1 MYNLFY
7 SKSCWLLKE
16 CSFVVVVVVD
26 DIIVA
31 ERKIKIFD
39 IMWSCLLR
47 MPSKGCLNFWVAF
60 VFRCI
65 FFLFRFE
72 LVHPKFYT
80 WCLKFLDIGHF
91 GILLYW
97 WFTWYQF
104 YSTWYVKRFRR
115 RLMWCI
121 ITKTGT
127 SLYFSIFYFI
137 FILFFHLFLT
147 SLCLMKML

>member
-1 MYNLFY
+1 
-7 SKSCWLLKE
+7 
-16 CSFVVVVVVD
+16 
-26 DIIVA
+26 
-31 ERKIKIFD
+31 
-39 IMWSCLLR
+39 MWSCLLR

-127 SLYFSIFYFI
+127 SLYFSILYFI
-137 FILFFHLFLT
+137 FILFFHLFFESFFKRKYSIKISWYWFIWFHEFFGLEFINFLAHCE
-147 SLCLMKML
+147 SFHNI